1 MLRTF
6 NRWGVGAAICLS
18 VISAFVADAVAS
30 DWPSFRGPVGLGVTS
45 DTGFPISWSEDE
57 NIRWKIEL
65 PNRGNESPVVAS
77 GLVFTT
83 SATDDG
89 SERRLHCFDR
99 TDGSEK
105 WTREVEFKAG
115 EKTHQT
121 NPFGAAT
128 PAVSGNKIVVW
139 HGSAGLFCY
148 DLGGKQQWSAQP
160 GAVTHIWGYGS
171 SPVIHDGK
179 VLLNFGPGVAQAVIA
194 YDLETGDEVWSHKEP
209 GGTDDRGGRMAGSWS
224 TPVIAEVG
232 GESQIICSLPTRV
245 VSLSPKDGSVIWS
258 CGGLV
263 GKNGNLVY
271 TSPLISKGV
280 GVAMGGY
287 TGPALAF
294 RLDGKGDVTATHR
307 LWHDDA
313 KQPQR
318 ISSGIIV
325 GDHIFMANAGPG
337 ILQCL
342 ELKTGKEVWKD
353 RGPGANHWGQ
363 MCFADGRLYV
373 TNQKS
378 QTVVF
383 SPSTERYEQ
392 LAVNSLNGS
401 SNSTPAFSD
410 GEIFLRTSKSLYCVS
425 SKK

>member
-1 MLRTF
+1 MQRNFSGWTIS
-6 NRWGVGAAICLS
+6 GAICLFAL
-18 VISAFVADAVAS
+18 IRPSADIVAG
-30 DWPSFRGPVGLGVTS
+30 DWPAFRGPAGLGVTG
-45 DTGFPISWSEDE
+45 DTGFPTSWSEKE
-57 NIRWKIEL
+57 NVRWKTEL
-65 PNRGNESPVVAS
+65 PNRGNESPVVAA
-77 GLVFTT
+77 GLVFVT

-89 SERRLHCFDR
+89 SQRRLHCFNR
-99 TDGSEK
+99 KDGSEK
-105 WTREVEFKAG
+105 WTRKVEFQAG

-128 PAVSGNKIVVW
+128 PAVSSNKVVVW

-148 DLGGKQQWSAQP
+148 DLEGKELWSAQP
-160 GAVTHIWGYGS
+160 GTVTHIWGYGS

-179 VLLNFGPGVAQAVIA
+179 VILNFGPGVAQAIVA
-194 YDLETGDEVWSHKEP
+194 YDLETGNEAWRHKEP
-209 GGTDDRGGRMAGSWS
+209 GGTDDRGGRMVGSWS
-224 TPVIAEVG
+224 TPVIADVG
-232 GESQIICSLPTRV
+232 EAAQIVCSLPTRV
-245 VSLSPKDGSVIWS
+245 VSLSPEDGAVIWS
-258 CGGLV
+258 CDGLI

-271 TSPLISKGV
+271 TSPLISKGI

-294 RLDGKGDVTATHR
+294 RLDGKGDVTKTHR
-307 LWHDDA
+307 LWYDDS

-318 ISSGIIV
+318 ISSGVIV

-342 ELKTGKEVWKD
+342 ELKTGKEVWKE

-363 MCFADGRLYV
+363 MCFADGHLFV

-383 SPSTERYEQ
+383 APNAEKYEQ
-392 LAVNSLNGS
+392 VAVNSLSGS

-410 GEIFLRTSKSLYCVS
+410 GEIFLRTSKHLYCVS